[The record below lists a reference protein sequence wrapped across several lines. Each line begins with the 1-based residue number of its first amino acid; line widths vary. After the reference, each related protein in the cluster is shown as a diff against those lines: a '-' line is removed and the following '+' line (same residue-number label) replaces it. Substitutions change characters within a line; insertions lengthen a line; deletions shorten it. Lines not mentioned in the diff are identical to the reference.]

1 MHLWSACEAAD
12 VDEVRRYLN
21 EGAKLTEKNRFGW
34 TALHRACMGGSAE
47 CVELVL
53 PEEAKARA
61 AMIAKPDTEGN
72 APLHIAAG
80 CAHADVVAL
89 LLREG
94 AEAAMPKGTA
104 EGLKE
109 DGATPMHTACKALAA
124 TEDSKRQERLFDAV
138 HYLRPLES
146 AVGSIYLDK
155 CRADTIPSIPSS
167 VLLSLSPLSH
177 LGATDR
183 SAAPRW
189 CSARGHRYERP
200 HGCCFRAEA
209 TAYEVAGA
217 DSARS
222 QPRLAPTPAGP
233 SRRTGAA
240 AAASQLIFPGMR
252 GRTCVVAVA
261 PSRHQTDRRESAH
274 AQSAFCLLIVAH
286 FSNFWPRTP
295 ARSLGSHLTH
305 DQESNKD

>member
-1 MHLWSACEAAD
+1 MLAPSQMHLWSACEAAD
-12 VDEVRRYLN
+12 VDEVRRCLN

-146 AVGSIYLDK
+146 AVG
-155 CRADTIPSIPSS
+155 
-167 VLLSLSPLSH
+167 
-177 LGATDR
+177 
-183 SAAPRW
+183 
-189 CSARGHRYERP
+189 
-200 HGCCFRAEA
+200 
-209 TAYEVAGA
+209 
-217 DSARS
+217 
-222 QPRLAPTPAGP
+222 
-233 SRRTGAA
+233 
-240 AAASQLIFPGMR
+240 
-252 GRTCVVAVA
+252 
-261 PSRHQTDRRESAH
+261 
-274 AQSAFCLLIVAH
+274 
-286 FSNFWPRTP
+286 
-295 ARSLGSHLTH
+295 
-305 DQESNKD
+305 